1 MVRHYTPS
9 ISDDCPTP
17 KKPLGQ
23 HFMRDKRA
31 LAYIVHALQT
41 NQGEFI
47 VEIGPG
53 TGALTMN
60 LLAKQATVYAIEVDP
75 ELANSLDA
83 RLLNPP
89 NLRIITADARAI
101 KASHFIP
108 EGVSYKL
115 TGNLPYYAATPIIRN
130 FLESSMRPDLV
141 ITVVQKE
148 VAQNMVAKPPRLNLL
163 AIGTQIYGEV
173 KILKYLK
180 PQSFFPIPKVS
191 SAIISIKPYKCP
203 LVSVE
208 DCKDF
213 FHMVRAGFSSP
224 RKQLHNSIKHS
235 LHISSDQCNSLLSKA
250 QIDPR
255 RRAQSLSIDEWKRLY
270 EIRID

>member
-9 ISDDCPTP
+9 ISNDCPTP

-23 HFMRDKRA
+23 HFMRDRRA
-31 LAYIVHALQT
+31 LDYIVHALET
-41 NQGEFI
+41 NRGEFV

-60 LLAKQATVYAIEVDP
+60 LLAKQATVCAIEVDP
-75 ELANSLDA
+75 VLSSSLDD

-89 NLRIITADARAI
+89 NLRIITADARSI
-101 KASHFIP
+101 QPSHVIP
-108 EGVSYKL
+108 AGVSYKL

-130 FLESSMRPDLV
+130 FLESSVRPDLV
-141 ITVVQKE
+141 ITVIQKE
-148 VAQNMVAKPPRLNLL
+148 VAQNMVAQPPRLNLL

-180 PQSFFPIPKVS
+180 PQSFFPTPKVS
-191 SAIISIKPYKCP
+191 SAIISIKPYKYP
-203 LVSVE
+203 MVSME
-208 DCKDF
+208 QCKGF
-213 FHMVRAGFSSP
+213 FHLVRAGFSSP
-224 RKQLHNSIKHS
+224 RKQLHNSIG
-235 LHISSDQCNSLLSKA
+235 NSLQIPSTESHELLAKA

-255 RRAQSLSIDEWKRLY
+255 RRAQSLSINEWKRLY
-270 EIRID
+270 EIWIG

>member
-1 MVRHYTPS
+1 MVHHYTPS

-31 LAYIVHALQT
+31 LDYIVHALQT

-75 ELANSLDA
+75 ELSNSLDA

-101 KASHFIP
+101 KPSHFIP

-130 FLESSMRPDLV
+130 FLESSVRPDLV

-173 KILKYLK
+173 KILT
-180 PQSFFPIPKVS
+180 VS
-191 SAIISIKPYKCP
+191 YTHLTLPTIL
-203 LVSVE
+203 LV
-208 DCKDF
+208 
-213 FHMVRAGFSSP
+213 
-224 RKQLHNSIKHS
+224 
-235 LHISSDQCNSLLSKA
+235 
-250 QIDPR
+250 
-255 RRAQSLSIDEWKRLY
+255 
-270 EIRID
+270 

>member
-1 MVRHYTPS
+1 
-9 ISDDCPTP
+9 
-17 KKPLGQ
+17 
-23 HFMRDKRA
+23 MRDKRA
-31 LAYIVHALQT
+31 LDYIVHALQT

-75 ELANSLDA
+75 ELSNSLDA

-101 KASHFIP
+101 KPSHFIP

-130 FLESSMRPDLV
+130 FLESSVRPDLV

-191 SAIISIKPYKCP
+191 SAIISIKPYKYP
-203 LVSVE
+203 MVSVE
-208 DCKDF
+208 DCKGF